1 MQALLKPLLELAE
14 YEDIVKKKKEA
25 SGVLMLTGCVNSQ
38 KTHMMYAL
46 SDGCCYKVIACSSET
61 KAKQIYEEYRFLD
74 SNTYLYPAKD
84 FLFYQADIRSK
95 ELVKQRMEGIQA
107 VLSGEPVTVVT
118 SLDGFMDHL
127 APKESIAEKVLKI
140 QNDSVL
146 KLDEM
151 AEKL

>member
-1 MQALLKPLLELAE
+1 MQGLIGPLKELAE
-14 YEDIVKKKKEA
+14 FEELCKNKKKDV
-25 SGVLMLTGCVNSQ
+25 GMIRVC
-38 KTHMMYAL
+38 
-46 SDGCCYKVIACSSET
+46 
-61 KAKQIYEEYRFLD
+61 D

-127 APKESIAEKVLKI
+127 APKESIAEKVLKV

-151 AEKL
+151 AEKLDAVLAEM